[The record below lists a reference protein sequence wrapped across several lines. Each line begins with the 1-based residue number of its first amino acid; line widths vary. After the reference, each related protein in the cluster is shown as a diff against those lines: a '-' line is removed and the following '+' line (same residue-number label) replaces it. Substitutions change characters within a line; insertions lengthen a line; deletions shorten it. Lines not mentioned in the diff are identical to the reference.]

1 MKHLLLTLTLT
12 LLTLTVAAQTDHL
25 KFNGIPID
33 GTLQTFTT
41 ALRQKGF
48 TYLGTE
54 DGTAFLKGTF
64 TGRQV
69 DVAVFTSK
77 ATGKVYRVGVV
88 YDGMDKWE
96 YIENLYNILKE
107 MLTTKYGMPAS
118 VTETVPYYNED
129 DKMHALR
136 MDKMTWETTFTT
148 PQGTILLKVVHS
160 DTFGE
165 GNVVLIYEDETN
177 GNATYDSY
185 LDEL

>member
-1 MKHLLLTLTLT
+1 MKHLLLTLTLAI
-12 LLTLTVAAQTDHL
+12 LTLTVAAQTDHL

-33 GTLQTFTT
+33 GTLQTFSS
-41 ALRQKGF
+41 ALCKKGF
-48 TYLGTE
+48 TYLGAE
-54 DGTAFLKGTF
+54 DGSAVFSGTF

-69 DVAVFTSK
+69 SIAVLTSQ
-77 ATGKVYRVGVV
+77 ATGKVFRVGVV

-96 YIENLYNILKE
+96 YIENLYNILKD
-107 MLTTKYGMPAS
+107 MLTTKYGIPSA
-118 VTETVPYYNED
+118 VTETVPNWCQD
-129 DKMHALR
+129 DKMHALK